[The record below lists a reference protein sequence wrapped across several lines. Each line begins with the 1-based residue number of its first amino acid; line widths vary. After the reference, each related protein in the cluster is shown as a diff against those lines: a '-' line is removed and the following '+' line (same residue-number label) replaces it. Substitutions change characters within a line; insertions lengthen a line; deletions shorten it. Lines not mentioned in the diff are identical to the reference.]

1 MQTNAGKRA
10 SAPVVP
16 SIAWPDISVGADV
29 LTDFEAASRREWLA
43 TNGIGGYASGSLA
56 GANTR
61 RYHALLVA
69 ALTPPTGR
77 MTLLSRLEEA
87 VRVDGVEYELASN
100 QYPGTVYPQGYRFL
114 ERFESYPA
122 PTFLFRLRPGLL
134 LEKRIWMGYSR
145 NTTYIRYTLRE
156 APGPVELRL
165 TPLVCWKDYHAEMHP
180 WEGFPASVEAK
191 AGEVR
196 IRATWDSPILRLL
209 AGSDWEPAGYWH
221 NNIEHLREMERGLDW
236 HEDLY
241 CPGHF
246 WYILQPGEEIV
257 MTASIESDVEPPADA
272 WNRHVERLQALLR
285 RGCFTDDYARA
296 LALAADAFVIEGD
309 GLSEGRKQK
318 VEGWSSS
325 AFRFPLSRRR
335 RSSILAG
342 YHWFADWGRD
352 TMISLPGLC
361 LTTGRFEVARDILLS
376 FAQYVDRG
384 MLPNRFP
391 DRGETPEYNTVD
403 ATLWYFQAVWEYTQA
418 AGDGAELA
426 RALWP
431 TLTDILAWHERG
443 TRYGISVDPSDGLLR
458 AGEPGVQLTWMD
470 AKVGDWVVTPRI
482 GKPVEINALWYNALC
497 VMAQLAA
504 MLGENGKGYRKRAQA
519 VARGFRAAFVRPD
532 GQGLYDVIAADG
544 QGSRPRHCFERPG
557 PDASLRP
564 NQIFAVSLP
573 HSPLTKAEQKAVVAT
588 VQRALLTP
596 YGLRTLAPNDP
607 AYRPHYGGNPR
618 ERDSAYHQGTVW
630 PWLLGPFALA
640 HYRVYGHA
648 EKARAFLEPL
658 QAHLREAGMGSISEI
673 FDAELPHAPN
683 GCIAQAWSVAE
694 ILRAWQLLVRE
705 ECLTRRPGDRAT

>member
-10 SAPVVP
+10 SPAVMSPIV
-16 SIAWPDISVGADV
+16 WPDISVGADV
-29 LTDFEAASRREWLA
+29 LTDFEAASRREWLV

-77 MTLLSRLEEA
+77 MVLLSRLEE
-87 VRVDGVEYELASN
+87 RVGVDRAEYELASN

-114 ERFESYPA
+114 ERFECYPA
-122 PTFLFRLRPGLL
+122 PTFSFRLHPGLL
-134 LEKRIWMGYSR
+134 LEKSIWMGYGY
-145 NTTYIRYTLRE
+145 NTTFIRYTLRE
-156 APGPVELRL
+156 APGPVALRL
-165 TPLVCWKDYHAEMHP
+165 TPLVCWKDHHAEMHP
-180 WEGFPASVEAK
+180 WEGFPASVK
-191 AGEVR
+191 VIPGEVQ
-196 IRATWDSPILRLL
+196 IRATSDSPILRLL
-209 AGSDWEPAGYWH
+209 AGGDWEPAGYWH

-246 WYILQPGEEIV
+246 HYILQPGEETV
-257 MTASIESDVEPPADA
+257 VTASIENNIEPPKSA
-272 WNRHVERLQALLR
+272 WKKHIERLQALLR
-285 RGCFTDDYARA
+285 QSCFTDDYARE
-296 LALAADAFVIEGD
+296 LTLAADAFVIEGD
-309 GLSEGRKQK
+309 GLHNESVAQNTSDPGAQTRH
-318 VEGWSSS
+318 
-325 AFRFPLSRRR
+325 RFESRGR
-335 RSSILAG
+335 RSTILAG

-361 LTTGRFEVARDILLS
+361 LTTGRFEVARVILLS
-376 FAQYVDRG
+376 FAEYVDRG

-403 ATLWYFQAVWEYTQA
+403 ATLWYFQAIWEYTQA
-418 AGDGAELA
+418 AGDGVELA

-443 TRYGISVDPSDGLLR
+443 TRYGIGVDPSDGLLH

-470 AKVGDWVVTPRI
+470 AKVGDRVITPRI

-497 VMAQLAA
+497 IMAQLAA
-504 MLGENGKGYRKRAQA
+504 MLGKEGKDYRKRAQA
-519 VARGFRAAFVRPD
+519 VARSFRAAFVRPD
-532 GQGLYDVIAADG
+532 GQGLYDVIAID
-544 QGSRPRHCFERPG
+544 G

-573 HSPLTKAEQKAVVAT
+573 YSPLTKTEQKAVVTT
-588 VQRALLTP
+588 VQRTLLTP

-607 AYRPHYGGNPR
+607 AYCPHYGGNPQ
-618 ERDSAYHQGTVW
+618 ERDSAYHQGTIW

-640 HYRVYGHA
+640 HYRVYGNA

-658 QAHLREAGMGSISEI
+658 RTHLREAGMGSISEI
-673 FDAELPHAPN
+673 FDAEPPYAPN

-694 ILRAWQLLVRE
+694 VLRAWRILVRRG
-705 ECLTRRPGDRAT
+705 T